1 MDNLY
6 IVIFYSLINLKH
18 IYQNIITLM
27 VKLRGTPFMA
37 QYKRLPQGVTCYGFG
52 CRMVGNASTYH
63 VPKSLLLS
71 WKTQL
76 ELLLFWIWTTGHR
89 LLFISRAFSL
99 RRGSI
104 VIRNN
109 GASLAKLGRAGIG
122 PVSTVPGFAPRW
134 RLGKGWIGSLL

>member
-76 ELLLFWIWTTGHR
+76 ELLLFRIWTTGHR
-89 LLFISRAFSL
+89 LLFISLAFSAG
-99 RRGSI
+99 RGSI
-104 VIRNN
+104 VIRNS
-109 GASLAKLGRAGIG
+109 GASLAHLGSAGIWASN
-122 PVSTVPGFAPRW
+122 PRSWVRAPLVALTR
-134 RLGKGWIGSLL
+134 RSMLVG